1 MRIMSA
7 QIELT
12 NVQATGE
19 QSLDRRLEAIGWALL
34 LMFTG
39 GIWLAPDGLV
49 PSGSWLVGVGLILLG
64 LDLVRYMNGLRTKG
78 FGGMLGILALLS
90 GLGMIFGLHVP
101 FWPILLI
108 LVGAFIIVQS
118 LLARP

>member
-1 MRIMSA
+1 MSA

-12 NVQATGE
+12 NVQATEE

-34 LMFTG
+34 LIFTG

-49 PSGSWLVGVGLILLG
+49 PSGTWLVGVGLILLG
-64 LDLVRYMNGLRTKG
+64 LNVVRYTNSIPMKGLSSI
-78 FGGMLGILALLS
+78 LGIVALVT
-90 GLGMIFGLHVP
+90 GLGAFLGLHMP

-108 LVGAFIIVQS
+108 LIGAYVMVRS